1 MRMQLKLLSSDND
14 VLDDKAVIR
23 VSCEGHISH
32 DEFDPA
38 KDPMRQVL
46 GPLIFSRKVLLN
58 LEKASYIN
66 SSGISWLIIS
76 HKHFVQAKGQLILHS
91 IPPMVFQVMQMVR
104 LPLVVPVAADETAA
118 LALARGDKQ

>member
-1 MRMQLKLLSSDND
+1 MRMQLKLLSSETDL
-14 VLDDKAVIR
+14 LDEGTVIR
-23 VSCEGHISH
+23 VTCEGQISH
-32 DEFDPA
+32 DDFDPA
-38 KDPMRQVL
+38 SDPMRQVL

-58 LEKASYIN
+58 LEKTSYIN

-91 IPPMVFQVMQMVR
+91 VPPLVFQVMQMVR
-104 LPLVVPVAADETAA
+104 LPLVVPVAPNEAAA

>member
-1 MRMQLKLLSSDND
+1 MRMQLKLLSSEKDL
-14 VLDDKAVIR
+14 LDEGAVIR
-23 VSCEGHISH
+23 VACEGQISH

-46 GPLIFSRKVLLN
+46 GPLIFSRKVLLD
-58 LEKASYIN
+58 LEKTSYIN

-91 IPPMVFQVMQMVR
+91 VPPLVFQVMQMVR
-104 LPLVVPVAADETAA
+104 LPLVVPDATNEAAA

>member
-1 MRMQLKLLSSDND
+1 MRMQLKLLSSDTD
-14 VLDDKAVIR
+14 ILDEKAIIR
-23 VSCEGHISH
+23 VACEGQISH

-58 LEKASYIN
+58 LEKTTYIN
-66 SSGISWLIIS
+66 SSGISWLIIC
-76 HKHFVQAKGQLILHS
+76 HKHFVQAKGQLILYS

-104 LPLVVPVAADETAA
+104 LPLVVPIAIDEAAA
-118 LALARGDKQ
+118 LALARGDKV